1 MNRIVKS
8 LLPGLLAGAFAL
20 PAMAQDAFSTIID
33 EVVANDASL
42 AAERSRINAAIAAE
56 RAENVLPDPDVDFDY
71 KWGRREAGDRWGVSV
86 TQSFDWPG
94 LYRARRNALS
104 ERTMAME
111 NAHSAV
117 VADLRLETKQML
129 IDIVLTRQQLELLYE
144 IKHNLDSLG
153 RSLDKAYAG
162 GEATVIMMRKFKH
175 ELYNVRTRIDDAES
189 NLDAL
194 RLAIIAKNGG
204 NYIDLGAI
212 RDYPAEKLLAESDY
226 LDMLEQH
233 DSRLASLRELEMAA
247 EGNLKVEKMKRLPG
261 FKLGYVHEKEGDE
274 HFNGLTAGINLPLW
288 SRKNALASAKENLF
302 AAQDDNRAY
311 KLQQTSAVM
320 TDYALAKKL
329 NARSEEYAAIFGNDY
344 TRLLQKSFFGGQMT
358 VFEYLNEINWY
369 MESKLDYLS
378 LKHQQAQTMA
388 RLNKW
393 I

>member
-1 MNRIVKS
+1 
-8 LLPGLLAGAFAL
+8 
-20 PAMAQDAFSTIID
+20 
-33 EVVANDASL
+33 
-42 AAERSRINAAIAAE
+42 
-56 RAENVLPDPDVDFDY
+56 
-71 KWGRREAGDRWGVSV
+71 
-86 TQSFDWPG
+86 
-94 LYRARRNALS
+94 
-104 ERTMAME
+104 
-111 NAHSAV
+111 
-117 VADLRLETKQML
+117 ML

-344 TRLLQKSFFGGQMT
+344 TQLLQKSFSGGQMT